1 MKKLDWYILK
11 KFLVTFFFCIFLF
24 TLIAVVVDISE
35 KTDDFIK
42 SGLGFKGIVM
52 QYYIGFIPY
61 IIALLFPLFVLI
73 AVVFFTSKMA
83 GRSEIVAILASG
95 TSFRRFLVPYF
106 MGGTLLGLILL
117 YGAHYVIPE
126 ANGIRGSFETRYVN
140 GGSSYNAI
148 LFKDNDIYERLDSFT
163 YFGIRNY
170 DTARKHGGP
179 FFLHRIK
186 GTTQLVYNLRAESIM
201 WDTTKHKNRWVL
213 QGVFERTIN
222 GPKETITTATKK
234 EMPEFNFKPFDL
246 SHDEFAKDRLTTPDL
261 SRFIKLEELRGAEDV
276 NTLKVERYRRT
287 ATPITVL
294 ILTLIGATIAS
305 RKVRGGSGAHIAM
318 AFIIGV
324 IFILMDRFSTI
335 FSSKGSLPPV
345 IAAWIPNTI
354 FIIVTWLLYRK
365 APK

>member
-11 KFLVTFFFCIFLF
+11 KFLTTFFFCIFLF

-42 SGLGFKGIVM
+42 SNLGFEGLIM

-83 GRSEIVAILASG
+83 GKSEIVAILASG

-106 MGGTLLGLILL
+106 IGGGLLGLLL
-117 YGAHYVIPE
+117 LFGAHYVIPR
-126 ANGIRGSFETRYVN
+126 ANGIRGNFETKYVN

-148 LFKDNDIYERLDSFT
+148 LFKNNDIYERLDSFT

-170 DTARKHGGP
+170 DTARKYGGP
-179 FFLHRIK
+179 FFLHRLK
-186 GTTQLVYNLRAESIM
+186 GATQLVYNLRAESIS
-201 WDTTKHKNRWVL
+201 WDTTKGRNVWVL
-213 QGVFERTIN
+213 NGVFERTIT
-222 GPKETITTATKK
+222 GMKESIKVTTRRD
-234 EMPEFNFKPFDL
+234 MPEFKLKPFDL
-246 SHDEFAKDRLTTPDL
+246 SHDEFAKDRLPTPEL
-261 SRFIKLEELRGAEDV
+261 THFIKLEELRGAEDV

-287 ATPITVL
+287 ATSVTVL
-294 ILTLIGATIAS
+294 ILTLIGATVAS
-305 RKVRGGSGAHIAM
+305 KKVRGGSGAHLAIA
-318 AFIIGV
+318 FLIG
-324 IFILMDRFSTI
+324 ILFILMDRFSTI
-335 FSSKGSLPPV
+335 FSSKGNLPPI
-345 IAAWIPNTI
+345 IAAWIPNTV
-354 FIIVTWLLYRK
+354 FIIVTYFLYRR